1 MSGSGA
7 APALHHGRRSTTTAT
22 AASASASTASAA
34 LPARSLPPCPFAAS
48 PPPPSSARRGW
59 RPAMELE
66 QSRSV
71 TCRPDT
77 AAGNAQ
83 LSCGLVKPERR
94 TGATGCHC
102 GMRRRMRLQL
112 SLCAHRLLPL
122 SPRARTAHP
131 PSLFPRLASRG
142 LAFASRANARLA
154 RRRHRRRRGR
164 QWRRQ
169 WRQRCSTGR
178 WRPWSTGSRGAG
190 TTRRRWA
197 ARGSRARRSRA
208 PRRGGSRSRL
218 RSGAGWCCR
227 CLTTRCAAS
236 PSEKRPVRP
245 SARAAHLCAVEF
257 HARLLQPDAARP
269 HAQRVL
275 SLSQR

>member
-1 MSGSGA
+1 MCDARGACAQAHLGTAKKRCSMSGSGA

-122 SPRARTAHP
+122 SSGSHCTSALSLPSPCIARARFR
-131 PSLFPRLASRG
+131 LPR
-142 LAFASRANARLA
+142 
-154 RRRHRRRRGR
+154 
-164 QWRRQ
+164 
-169 WRQRCSTGR
+169 
-178 WRPWSTGSRGAG
+178 
-190 TTRRRWA
+190 
-197 ARGSRARRSRA
+197 
-208 PRRGGSRSRL
+208 
-218 RSGAGWCCR
+218 
-227 CLTTRCAAS
+227 
-236 PSEKRPVRP
+236 
-245 SARAAHLCAVEF
+245 
-257 HARLLQPDAARP
+257 
-269 HAQRVL
+269 
-275 SLSQR
+275 